1 MPRPGAVPLA
11 AALALVAALVRLAVQ
26 HPALLAG
33 RPGWSAR
40 SDARQAEHHA
50 RAVIVVGVCAGW
62 CSAGAA
68 IARFARLY
76 VKRDDK
82 TARIESRLA
91 PYPFDDRREAVVLG
105 EMHAQEGAQVEH
117 PRWLVVPFEG
127 LFGNVICF
135 GATGSAKTSGLAYPL
150 TAQLL
155 RIHADDPK
163 RRLGGLVMDP
173 KGNYCHYV
181 REQMRLAGR
190 EEDYFEVSLGGD
202 VVYNV
207 LGRPDLHAPALAG
220 HFFEAVKNFQGE
232 GHQDP
237 FWRQEAIDLATQAIR
252 VIRLVTGREPTL
264 QQIYRAATS
273 SESFDGWLASAKQER
288 DEAQV
293 RLDTGEAR
301 EGDAAL
307 VEEYDSLEFWTK
319 EKLAKL
325 DPKLRSSIS
334 ATLNGACSLFD
345 VPVVRRTF
353 APTPEDCEGKRPFPG
368 FREALASGQVVT
380 VRIPGT
386 QYKTVSNVVRTLM
399 KLNFYDAVLERLSE
413 LRPGERPRPCLFVA
427 DEFDQITTQPADGDY
442 LARAREACAINV
454 VATQSYAALVARFK
468 DQHAARQLLANL
480 RTQVWLGV
488 NDADSAEEASK
499 LCGDVDRERSTHSR
513 GESTEDASW
522 SWLDG
527 RLMGHK
533 GGSNEGLSTTVHRER
548 LFPPGVFNSLQK
560 DQAIVRAFD
569 GKRPL
574 PPWVVYLK
582 PYYED
587 PDVSW
592 YEGKPANAGD
602 VRLAV
607 VREA

>member
-1 MPRPGAVPLA
+1 VAGIALV
-11 AALALVAALVRLAVQ
+11 LALLR
-26 HPALLAG
+26 LLATHTTMLAD
-33 RPGWSAR
+33 RPGWSGRNTPRA
-40 SDARQAEHHA
+40 AETHLRRLLVA
-50 RAVIVVGVCAGW
+50 GICAGW
-62 CSAGAA
+62 ASVSAGVV
-68 IARFARLY
+68 RFVLLHT
-76 VKRDDK
+76 RDEDD
-82 TARIESRLA
+82 TPRVESRL
-91 PYPFDDRREAVVLG
+91 PRYPFDPDAEALVLA
-105 EMHAQEGAQVEH
+105 ELHAQEGAQVEH
-117 PRWLVVPFEG
+117 PRWLVLPFEG
-127 LFGNVICF
+127 LYGNVICF
-135 GATGSAKTSGLAYPL
+135 GATGSAKTSSLAYPL

-155 RIHADDPK
+155 RIHADDPT

-181 REQMRLAGR
+181 REQMRQAGR
-190 EEDYFEVSLGGD
+190 EEDYFEISLGGD

-207 LGRPDLHAPALAG
+207 LGRADLHAPALAG

-237 FWRQEAIDLATQAIR
+237 FWRQEAIDLATQSVRI
-252 VIRLVTGREPTL
+252 IRLVTRAEPSI
-264 QQIYRAATS
+264 QQIYRVATS
-273 SESFDGWLASAKQER
+273 NETFQKWLR
-288 DEAQV
+288 
-293 RLDTGEAR
+293 
-301 EGDAAL
+301 DAAKESAQARARVQAGKPESGDHAL
-307 VEEYDSLEFWTK
+307 LEDYESLEFWAA

-353 APTPEDCEGKRPFPG
+353 APTPADRRDRREFAG
-368 FREALASGQVVT
+368 FRDALARGLVVT

-413 LRPGERPRPCLFVA
+413 LRPGERPRPCFFVA

-468 DQHAARQLLANL
+468 DEHAARQMLANL
-480 RTQVWLGV
+480 RTQIWLGV

-499 LCGDVDRERSTHSR
+499 LCGDVDRERSTRSR
-513 GESTEDASW
+513 GESTDDASW

-527 RLMGHK
+527 KLMGHK
-533 GGSNEGLSTTVHRER
+533 GGSNEGLSMTVHRER
-548 LFPPGVFNSLQK
+548 LFPPGVFTALQK
-560 DQAIVRAFD
+560 DQAVVRAFD

-574 PPWVVYLK
+574 PPWVAYLK
-582 PYYED
+582 PYYDD
-587 PDVSW
+587 PDKSW
-592 YEGKPANAGD
+592 YADKPADAGD
-602 VRLAV
+602 VRLAT
-607 VREA
+607 VRETGGVV